1 MHAHPALCPTPLM
14 TIPYVRTDLNN
25 HDGKSNIE
33 GNSLEDFT
41 HSKSSSPANSCRTF
55 LLPLHCQAPQTQS
68 PWIGISLPWKA
79 SSLSTF
85 KQTSIL
91 EFLH

>member
-1 MHAHPALCPTPLM
+1 MLG
-14 TIPYVRTDLNN
+14 TDLNN
-25 HDGKSNIE
+25 CDGKSNIE

-41 HSKSSSPANSCRTF
+41 HNKSSSPANSCRRF

-91 EFLH
+91 EFLHRLSFGYITSSLKA